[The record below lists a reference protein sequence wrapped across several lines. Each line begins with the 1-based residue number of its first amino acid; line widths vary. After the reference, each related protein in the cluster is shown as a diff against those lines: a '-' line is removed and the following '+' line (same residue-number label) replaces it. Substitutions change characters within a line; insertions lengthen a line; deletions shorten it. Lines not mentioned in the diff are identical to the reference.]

1 MNENG
6 IKKEMYFMIDE
17 RGNFTELDPSEFG
30 KNPLTAAS
38 SIPFLPTSIT
48 SNSVGI
54 VSKSDSGLFDKVC
67 GFASNSGAGESN
79 FAASND
85 GFDYHSGLARGKSE
99 KTIDPPKEMDA
110 NTYLYDDGVGHLCVA
125 NYKNG
130 KYQGRAVVLPSIV
143 DVKVI
148 DNIVLIVT
156 FADGTEEKAVTHKND
171 TFNIEQGISVCIAKK
186 LLSKYSFGNTAAV
199 YNKVI
204 KHCVKV
210 NKKNRDAEAKEKV
223 KAAEEKARAKRHY
236 DKIVAKKKRK
246 AEAKR
251 RQNIEDMKQAFVAA
265 AEEIDRRASVGCPLD
280 DDLK

>member
-6 IKKEMYFMIDE
+6 IKGEMYFRINESGDIAT
-17 RGNFTELDPSEFG
+17 FDHEFG
-30 KNPLTAAS
+30 AAS
-38 SIPFLPTSIT
+38 PLPFLPTST
-48 SNSVGI
+48 T
-54 VSKSDSGLFDKVC
+54 SDSIGIAPKFDGGLFDKVC
-67 GFASNSGAGESN
+67 GSYSGKCYFNLGAGESN
-79 FAASND
+79 FAVSSVE
-85 GFDYHSGLARGKSE
+85 FDYHSSLARGKSE
-99 KTIDPPKEMDA
+99 GTIDPPKEMDA

-130 KYQGRAVVLPSIV
+130 KYQGRTIVLPSIV

-148 DNIVLIVT
+148 DNIVVIVS

-204 KHCVKV
+204 KYCVKV
-210 NKKNRDAEAKEKV
+210 NKKNRDSEAKERAR
-223 KAAEEKARAKRHY
+223 AAEEKARAKRRY
-236 DKIVAKKKRK
+236 DKVVAKKKRK
-246 AEAKR
+246 AEAR
-251 RQNIEDMKQAFVAA
+251 RKQNIDDMTQAFVSAA
-265 AEEIDRRASVGCPLD
+265 KIIDGMSSGNNPME